1 MSPKALYA
9 TLYLACI
16 PLFACVYYLLLPTS
30 FYHSTVQFEYPTMN
44 RAANGILEGIRA
56 SIAKRIGSQPKAAA
70 CGNWRIDPESVRVSS
85 LDAREGKVSFSV
97 SGQSSTEAIGHA
109 EYYFS
114 ERLSVTLNQRMIT
127 KPPDGEA
134 TVYFLPI
141 QENLTAPAVG
151 PLGKFDLP
159 GCLLPGDAEFPAPF
173 LRVPMTLSEQMRDFA
188 VAVRGF
194 PSKIPGQFWRMVYFS
209 ATTITTLGFGDIVP
223 LTTTARMVVS
233 LESVLGIVLMGLFL
247 NAVGNQIGRSRSQ
260 FQNKGP
266 IPVLKQ
272 RNGPDDAP

>member
-9 TLYLACI
+9 TLYLASI
-16 PLFACVYYLLLPTS
+16 PLFACVYYFLLPDS

-56 SIAKRIGSQPKAAA
+56 SIVKRIGGEPQAEA
-70 CGNWRIDPESVRVSS
+70 CGNWVIDADTVRVSS
-85 LDAREGKVSFSV
+85 LDARDGKVSFSV
-97 SGQSSTEAIGHA
+97 SGQSSTEAKGHA

-114 ERLSVTLNQRMIT
+114 ERLSITLNQRMIT
-127 KPPDGEA
+127 KPPDAEA

-141 QENLTAPAVG
+141 PEGPAAPAVG
-151 PLGKFDLP
+151 PLGKLDLP

-223 LTTTARMVVS
+223 LTTAARMVVS
-233 LESVLGIVLMGLFL
+233 VESVLGIVLMGLFL
-247 NAVGNQIGRSRSQ
+247 NALASQMKRSHEP
-260 FQNKGP
+260 GP
-266 IPVLKQ
+266 VKETDP
-272 RNGPDDAP
+272 GA